1 MQEEEGYVDCINLII
16 SQLFKMQKIS
26 GKVVKIEGKRAYIE
40 DINTFNKQLDLLDS
54 GLYQIVIVRAPD
66 ALTKMKKYYFF
77 MVSELAK
84 HLGYKKIE
92 LHEALKEYVGQTIC
106 PTTGKHIYESISDI
120 FEESDML
127 VRILELQEYAAR
139 AHDYVFIDQLEK

>member
-1 MQEEEGYVDCINLII
+1 MLN
-16 SQLFKMQKIS
+16 KIS
-26 GKVVKIEGKRAYIE
+26 GKVIKIEGKRAYIE
-40 DINTFNKQLDLLDS
+40 DIKTFNIQLDLLET
-54 GLYQIVIVRAPD
+54 GLYQIIIVKAPD
-66 ALTKMKKYYFF
+66 ALTKMKKYYFL

-84 HLGYKKIE
+84 HLGYKKTE

-106 PTTGKHIYESISDI
+106 PTTGKYIYESISDI
-120 FEESDML
+120 LSESDML

>member
-1 MQEEEGYVDCINLII
+1 MLN
-16 SQLFKMQKIS
+16 KIS
-26 GKVVKIEGKRAYIE
+26 GKVIKIEGKRAYIE
-40 DINTFNKQLDLLDS
+40 DIKTFNTQLDLLET
-54 GLYQIVIVRAPD
+54 GLYQIIIVKAPD
-66 ALTKMKKYYFF
+66 ALTKMKKYYFL

-106 PTTGKHIYESISDI
+106 PTTGKYIYESISDI
-120 FEESDML
+120 LNESDML

-139 AHDYVFIDQLEK
+139 AHDYVFMDQLEK